1 MLLVLSQLCVGA
13 QKDPNFKTW
22 DEITK
27 SLGHQH
33 RTLDVFKMDIEG
45 HEPGVLAELRHDTP
59 LPRQIVIE
67 IHMRP
72 KDPTGI
78 QRPAPRTPS
87 QLALLMMHMASLGYG
102 IVGQEDNIWGEAG
115 CCAEWTFLH
124 VERPWAGPG
133 ARLATYKHR
142 RHANGEE
149 VGMPALQNGT
159 AAGSPRRRL
168 RMQLQG
174 QQQQSGA
181 SWLSASLARL
191 WRRL

>member
-1 MLLVLSQLCVGA
+1 MNVLLQLCVGA
-13 QKDPNFKTW
+13 RKDPNFKTW

-59 LPRQIVIE
+59 LPRQIVVE
-67 IHMRP
+67 IHMLP
-72 KDPTGI
+72 DPPAGLSPT
-78 QRPAPRTPS
+78 APRTPA

-102 IVGQEDNIWGEAG
+102 VVGQEDNIWGAAG

-133 ARLATYKHR
+133 ARLAAYKHHR
-142 RHANGEE
+142 ANGEE
-149 VGMPALQNGT
+149 AGRPALQNGT
-159 AAGSPRRRL
+159 NTPGSPRRRL
-168 RMQLQG
+168 RMQG
-174 QQQQSGA
+174 QQQQQQQSEA
-181 SWLSASLARL
+181 SWLAASLARL